1 MFIKYCANNRSV
13 AVSSTSITTGFHS
26 SHFTPSSNRFNCVC
40 TVCIVCI
47 AFSSLFSAFS
57 SLSSMVG
64 VDSHSNPWDPTLLPP
79 SLAYNACR
87 LRCGTCENAR
97 RATSTPISWPRI
109 GEIAAGRD
117 ITPFLSR
124 AKAKRDSLLGRKKF
138 MSEYILYADVPDC
151 VGSIAGVLTKLTKEG
166 ISIENLTVV
175 HSREGTGGALR
186 LEFRDETDYNKA
198 KEILS

>member
-1 MFIKYCANNRSV
+1 MRELVTDAGAIPVVMSAEEHDKLVGKISHLVHMAAYSLVDSAMTGSEEIV
-13 AVSSTSITTGFHS
+13 GTGFLDTTRIAS
-26 SHFTPSSNRFNCVC
+26 SSPEFWNTVAHLNRDN
-40 TVCIVCI
+40 IVSDMDEYI
-47 AFSSLFSAFS
+47 KTLSA
-57 SLSSMVG
+57 
-64 VDSHSNPWDPTLLPP
+64 
-79 SLAYNACR
+79 
-87 LRCGTCENAR
+87 LR
-97 RATSTPISWPRI
+97 

-151 VGSIAGVLTKLTKEG
+151 VGSIAGVLVKLTKEG

-186 LEFRDETDYNKA
+186 LEFKDETDYNKA